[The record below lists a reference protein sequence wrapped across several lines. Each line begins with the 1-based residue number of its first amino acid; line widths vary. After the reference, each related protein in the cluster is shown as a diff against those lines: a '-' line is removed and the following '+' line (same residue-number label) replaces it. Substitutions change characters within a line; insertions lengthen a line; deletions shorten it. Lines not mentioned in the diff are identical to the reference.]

1 MIYNFNGKQINIP
14 DNEIKSTMSA
24 LGLTKAEAIDLW
36 LEDNDYRKNDEQ
48 EELNKKA
55 KDFKIIDARE
65 VTAEKQRKPRTVKV
79 SDEKKA
85 IFDTILKNL
94 DRCVGNSDESLGIL
108 KENIKIITENKLI
121 QVEFNGKIFEI
132 DIREKR
138 KPKK

>member
-94 DRCVGNSDESLGIL
+94 DHCVGNSDESLGIL
-108 KENIKIITENKLI
+108 RENIKVITENKLI